1 MENDLN
7 RLEQQKN
14 RVENRITFLSTRVN
28 ELRDN
33 KRVMILWLSEPGMNQ
48 VVTDAIMEQVKD
60 IDKEIE
66 TNMGEIANLMSTP
79 VKSNRTPPN

>member
-1 MENDLN
+1 
-7 RLEQQKN
+7 
-14 RVENRITFLSTRVN
+14 
-28 ELRDN
+28 
-33 KRVMILWLSEPGMNQ
+33 MNQ

-66 TNMGEIANLMSTP
+66 KNMGEIANLMSTP